1 MGYGKFKFVVW
12 NKDDELEV
20 RILNILETM
29 YKKYGWTYLIASQE
43 HCPTTGKGHIDGYYE
58 YDTPRNITTENKKF
72 VKTFGKGFGDIQT
85 AYGSAG
91 ENYDYS
97 TKEGKESIELGHAA
111 AQGRKHTLSDA
122 KIAILDGTATVDQIA
137 VENPELY
144 HQYGRTLEKIEDVKL
159 RKMFRTEMTTCEW
172 IAGPTGTGKSHKAFE
187 GYHPETHYLWKL
199 NDNGW
204 QDGYS
209 GQETVIIN
217 DFRGEI
223 KYNEMLNLIDKWPFT
238 VPRRAREPVPFL
250 AKHVIITS
258 SLYPAEVYTNRNK
271 EDKLEQ
277 LYRRITV
284 TKLGDRSEF

>member
-12 NKDDELEV
+12 TDRDVKTVNVLATLE
-20 RILNILETM
+20 IM
-29 YKKYGWTYLIASQE
+29 SAKYNWTYLIASLE
-43 HCPTTGKGHIDGYYE
+43 NCPTTGKAHVDGYYE
-58 YDTPRNITTENKKF
+58 YDCPRNIKTENNKF
-72 VKTFGKGFGDIQT
+72 TKTFGKGFGDIQT

-97 TKEGKESIELGHAA
+97 TKEGKESVELGHPA
-111 AQGRKHTLSDA
+111 AQGEKRSLGDA
-122 KIAILDGTATVDQIA
+122 KIALLDGTTTVDQLCLD
-137 VENPELY
+137 NPELY
-144 HQYGRTLEKIEDVKL
+144 HQYGRTLEKLEDIKL

-172 IAGPTGTGKSHKAFE
+172 LVGPTGAGKSHKAFE

-204 QDGYS
+204 QDGYT

-223 KYNEMLNLIDKWPFT
+223 KYNELLNMIDKWPFT
-238 VPRRAREPVPFL
+238 VSRRAREPVPFL
-250 AKHVIITS
+250 AKHVIITT
-258 SLYPAEVYTNRNK
+258 SLYPAEIYTNRVK
-271 EDKLEQ
+271 EDKLAQ
-277 LYRRITV
+277 LYRRIQI